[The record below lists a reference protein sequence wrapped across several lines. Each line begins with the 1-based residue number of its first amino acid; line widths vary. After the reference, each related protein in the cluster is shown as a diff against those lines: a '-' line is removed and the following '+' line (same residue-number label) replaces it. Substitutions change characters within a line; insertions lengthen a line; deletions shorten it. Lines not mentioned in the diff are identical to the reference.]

1 MATGDVATQPY
12 SFRDRENAQR
22 LTKNTWKGRGGGWGG
37 EKKKFLNF
45 LTTVNGYKGRRC
57 CFKAEVAQIKNQ
69 PRPFQNCLPL
79 LEISS
84 FIDKDDFWS
93 IVKLVANTRRPWQT
107 ARCRAGPL
115 LFRRGWR
122 SAESHQCRIDQRS
135 WKMPVFT
142 VPRTVGLRPQ
152 PPAGSAAPAH
162 AAERAGLPAK
172 VTSLHSAQLFLQFS
186 INS

>member
-22 LTKNTWKGRGGGWGG
+22 LTKNTWKRG
-37 EKKKFLNF
+37 EKKKILNF
-45 LTTVNGYKGRRC
+45 LTTLNGYKGP
-57 CFKAEVAQIKNQ
+57 CFCLKAEVGQIKTQ
-69 PRPFQNCLPL
+69 PWPFQNCLPL

-93 IVKLVANTRRPWQT
+93 IVKLVANMQQPSQP
-107 ARCRAGPL
+107 ARCSACPL

-122 SAESHQCRIDQRS
+122 SAEIHQCRIDQPS
-135 WKMPVFT
+135 WKMPAFPAPWRCGCGPSLQHT
-142 VPRTVGLRPQ
+142 LPPR
-152 PPAGSAAPAH
+152 H
-162 AAERAGLPAK
+162 AAERAVLPAK
-172 VTSLHSAQLFLQFS
+172 VTSLHSAQLFLHFS